1 METAVNTAQSDMGRR
16 LFDIEGLL
24 REFNFHYF
32 SEDFCRKRV
41 LETLHPDAARCPQ
54 CKNQVAADQLR
65 RFWECK
71 RLKCASCGKFFTA
84 LTGTVLSGCHLTFSQ
99 LLFLAVFLERDMP
112 LNEIAE
118 RVEINVESVRLW
130 KHRIQA
136 LKEL

>member
-1 METAVNTAQSDMGRR
+1 METTVNTAQSNTGRR
-16 LFDIEGLL
+16 LFDIAGLL
-24 REFNFHYF
+24 REFNYRYF
-32 SEDFCRKRV
+32 SEDFCRKHV
-41 LETLHPDAARCPQ
+41 LETLHQELIHCPK
-54 CKNQVAADQLR
+54 CKIDVGSEQLQ

-71 RLKCASCGKFFTA
+71 RLKCVHCGKFFTA

-99 LLFLAVFLERDMP
+99 LLFIAVFLEQGMP

-136 LKEL
+136 LKDV